1 MKRFTSILAA
11 VLILRSV
18 IRLVFANNIEK
29 RESVNAVRINDV
41 MDGYSDSKRAY
52 IDLVE
57 YPNQIS
63 SEDEDGG
70 AYYIVSDDDYYY
82 IAYMY
87 VDDADMI
94 EPDED
99 GYYHLVG
106 APVEA
111 DYSLMDFVIDYMNEP
126 YWNSDGEWVEFTG
139 DDIFTEDDYYSVF
152 GSHYLDATETV
163 GDKRIIA
170 YGMFGIFALLGV
182 VLLVINVIAAIVRR
196 LTGGRRSKYDN
207 VTDQYTSSSSSYSGA
222 DYEPILRDSDDDYT
236 WSNRNK

>member
-11 VLILRSV
+11 VLILLSV

-99 GYYHLVG
+99 GYYHR
-106 APVEA
+106 
-111 DYSLMDFVIDYMNEP
+111 SHIRNR
-126 YWNSDGEWVEFTG
+126 TG
-139 DDIFTEDDYYSVF
+139 SS
-152 GSHYLDATETV
+152 GQAC
-163 GDKRIIA
+163 R
-170 YGMFGIFALLGV
+170 
-182 VLLVINVIAAIVRR
+182 RR
-196 LTGGRRSKYDN
+196 LESRYHRKALRSPGSPAHGILQRLPEGRFPAGKR
-207 VTDQYTSSSSSYSGA
+207 QA
-222 DYEPILRDSDDDYT
+222 LQ
-236 WSNRNK
+236 